1 MPKLIKGTFTRNQAG
16 LISEFTLTGHAE
28 AGPYG
33 SDIVC
38 SAVSALA
45 ISTVNSL
52 DALAGVTP
60 NIETND
66 AEGGY
71 LHVAL
76 KEDDSMTQEQ
86 MNISQI
92 LLEHL
97 LLGLQSIETEYLD
110 FIEVQTESKS

>member
-1 MPKLIKGTFTRNQAG
+1 MIKGTFTRNQAG

-28 AGPYG
+28 ASPYG

-110 FIEVQTESKS
+110 FIEIQTESKS

>member
-38 SAVSALA
+38 AAVSALA

-52 DALAGVTP
+52 DALAGVIP

-66 AEGGY
+66 DEGGY
-71 LHVAL
+71 LHVSM
-76 KEDDSMTQEQ
+76 EINDSLTQEQ

-97 LLGLQSIETEYLD
+97 LLGLQSIEKDYLD
-110 FIEVQTESKS
+110 FIEVQTQSKS

>member
-1 MPKLIKGTFTRNQAG
+1 MTKGTFARNQAG
-16 LISEFTLTGHAE
+16 LIIEVNLTGHAE

-110 FIEVQTESKS
+110 FIEIQTESKS

>member
-1 MPKLIKGTFTRNQAG
+1 M
-16 LISEFTLTGHAE
+16 
-28 AGPYG
+28 
-33 SDIVC
+33 
-38 SAVSALA
+38 
-45 ISTVNSL
+45 

-110 FIEVQTESKS
+110 FIEIQTESKS

>member
-1 MPKLIKGTFTRNQAG
+1 MPKLIKGTFNRNDAG
-16 LISEFTLTGHAE
+16 QISEFTLTGHAE

-38 SAVSALA
+38 AAVSALA

-52 DALAGVTP
+52 DALAGIIPTV
-60 NIETND
+60 ETKED
-66 AEGGY
+66 EGGY

-76 KEDDSMTQEQ
+76 ELDDTMSQEQ

-97 LLGLQSIETEYLD
+97 LLGLQSIEKDYLD

>member
-1 MPKLIKGTFTRNQAG
+1 MPKLIKGTFTRNHAG
-16 LISEFTLTGHAE
+16 QISEFTLTGHAE

-33 SDIVC
+33 SDIGG

-52 DALAGVTP
+52 DALAGVIP

-66 AEGGY
+66 DEGGY

-76 KEDDSMTQEQ
+76 NLDDSMTQEQ

-110 FIEVQTESKS
+110 FIEVHTESKS

>member
-1 MPKLIKGTFTRNQAG
+1 MPKLIKGTFTRNHAG
-16 LISEFTLTGHAE
+16 QISEFTLTGHAE

-52 DALAGVTP
+52 DALAGVIP

-66 AEGGY
+66 DEGGY
-71 LHVAL
+71 LHVVL
-76 KEDDSMTQEQ
+76 NLDDSMTQEQ

-110 FIEVQTESKS
+110 FMEVQTESKS

>member
-1 MPKLIKGTFTRNQAG
+1 MPKLIKGTFTRNHAG
-16 LISEFTLTGHAE
+16 QISEFTLTGHAE

-66 AEGGY
+66 SEGGY
-71 LHVAL
+71 LHVVL
-76 KEDDSMTQEQ
+76 NLDESMTQEQ

-110 FIEVQTESKS
+110 FIEIHTESKS

>member
-1 MPKLIKGTFTRNQAG
+1 MIKGTFTRNQAG

-38 SAVSALA
+38 AAVSALA

-52 DALAGVTP
+52 DALAGVIP
-60 NIETND
+60 NVETND
-66 AEGGY
+66 DEGGY
-71 LHVAL
+71 LQVAL
-76 KEDDSMTQEQ
+76 KEDNSMTQEQ

-97 LLGLQSIETEYLD
+97 LLGLQSIEIDYLD
-110 FIEVQTESKS
+110 FIEVQTNYKS